1 VVRTFT
7 YARAVAPM
15 LWVMVGLSS
24 VELVVVHG
32 LLAFWRPWIA
42 AAASLVT
49 GGSVLWLIAMIRS
62 FPNLPVIVGPDGV
75 TMRVGRFRAAQVAA
89 ANVAGLRGGWSAETL
104 KQRDVLNMALIAYP
118 NVVLELREPQRIGRR
133 TVRAVAHRL
142 DDPAGFAEAIEAL
155 GQRHD

>member
-1 VVRTFT
+1 
-7 YARAVAPM
+7 
-15 LWVMVGLSS
+15 
-24 VELVVVHG
+24 
-32 LLAFWRPWIA
+32 
-42 AAASLVT
+42 
-49 GGSVLWLIAMIRS
+49 MIRS